1 MGKRSFGLLPIL
13 AALAL
18 TLILELLLFNWKSV
32 FSLGGTWT
40 PLPEPKRS
48 GDLAQDQELAFFFYD
63 QDREIGWCHIDFEVR
78 NAEGELVPTHYTV
91 NYNDEGNDTFYR
103 AGEFRYFP
111 GCDNASWFHLNSYGK
126 IHHMSVVLKTDEAGC
141 TWKLKAA
148 EINGAV
154 PLRISV
160 WRMIALFFLF
170 LLLWLFRPGSSL
182 YDNRLWNKRRW
193 VKALC
198 VLLILVMNI
207 GALCVLANSNQ
218 VLVKLR
224 DDMPGT
230 AQHQQYA
237 KLARALERGETWID
251 SDTDRPSLDLL
262 DAMKNPYN
270 SSARRGVFQNTDVLY
285 SWDTAYYKG
294 HYYVYFGVV
303 PVLLF
308 YLPYHLFT
316 GADLSTVWVAILC
329 GALIVVGAFV
339 FLRALIRRY
348 FPKTPFPV
356 YLLLSVLFGNCTG
369 LLSSAVIPSFYI
381 VPVHLALAFTLFA
394 LSLWLS
400 AARRWTEGVGAAPL
414 PSADACFA
422 PDRVRGGAA
431 SIDLRIA
438 AGAFLAALV
447 AGCRPQFLVCSA
459 LAAPILLPPARRE
472 ARRGVTLRRVLLF
485 ALPYLAVALP
495 LMYYNYIRFGSP
507 FDFGA
512 NYNLT
517 TNDMPHRGWK
527 PDRLADGYF
536 AYLFCLPRLTLRFPF
551 FQNTDF
557 KPIYLGK
564 TILEPVYGGVLPL
577 APFLWNLLGLRRV
590 WAGLREK
597 RLLWLALLPLLLSLI
612 VIAADTEM
620 AGLVSR
626 YTEDFLLLLYL
637 SAALVFL
644 TGMERSDPASQRRR
658 RAYLLAAVCVTM
670 LVCFLIS
677 LNDNNIYTG
686 SPERFYQARDFFCG

>member
-1 MGKRSFGLLPIL
+1 MRKRIHGLLPIL

-18 TLILELLLFNWKSV
+18 ALVLELLLFNWKSV

-40 PLPEPKRS
+40 PLPEPKLS

-78 NAEGELVPTHYTV
+78 NAEGELVPTHYII
-91 NYNDEGNDTFYR
+91 NYNDEGNDTVYR

-111 GCDNASWFHLNSYGK
+111 GHDKSAWFHLNSYGS
-126 IHHMSVVLKTDEAGC
+126 IHHMSVVLKTEEAGC

-154 PLRISV
+154 PLRISL
-160 WRMIALFFLF
+160 RRIIALFFLF
-170 LLLWLFRPGSSL
+170 LLLWLFRPGSAL

-198 VLLILVMNI
+198 VLLILALNI
-207 GALCVLANSNQ
+207 GALYVFANSNQ
-218 VLVKLR
+218 VLVNLQ
-224 DDMPGT
+224 DVPGT
-230 AQHQQYA
+230 AQHRQYA
-237 KLARALERGETWID
+237 KLARALARGETRID
-251 SDTDRPSLDLL
+251 ADTDRQGLELL
-262 DAMKNPYN
+262 DAMENPYN
-270 SSARRGVFQNTDVLY
+270 SSARRAVFRNTGVYY

-308 YLPYHLFT
+308 YLPYYLLT
-316 GADLSTVWVAILC
+316 GADLSTIWVAILC
-329 GALIVVGAFV
+329 GTLIVIGAFM

-348 FPKTPFPV
+348 FPKTPFAV
-356 YLLLSVLFGNCTG
+356 YLLLSILFGNCTG
-369 LLSSAVIPSFYI
+369 LLSSAVIPSFYS
-381 VPVHLALAFTLFA
+381 VPVHLALAFALFA

-400 AARRWTEGVGAAPL
+400 AARRWTEAVGAAPL
-414 PSADACFA
+414 PAADDCFA
-422 PDRVRGGAA
+422 PGSTRGGAA
-431 SIDLRIA
+431 SVDLRIA
-438 AGAFLAALV
+438 AGALLAALV

-472 ARRGVTLRRVLLF
+472 ARRAVTVRRVLFF

-495 LMYYNYIRFGSP
+495 LMYYNYVRFGSP

-551 FQNTDF
+551 LQDTDF

-577 APFLWNLLGLRRV
+577 APFLWSLFGFRRV
-590 WAGLREK
+590 WTGLREK

-626 YTEDFLLLLYL
+626 YAEDFQLLLYL

-644 TGMERSDPASQRRR
+644 TGLERADPASQRRR
-658 RAYLLAAVCVTM
+658 RAFLLAAVCVTM
-670 LVCFLIS
+670 LASFLIS
-677 LNDNNIYTG
+677 LNDNDIYTG
-686 SPERFYQARDFFCG
+686 SLERFYQLRDFFCG

>member
-32 FSLGGTWT
+32 FSLGGSWT
-40 PLPEPKRS
+40 PLPEPKLS

-111 GCDNASWFHLNSYGK
+111 GYDNASWFHLNSYGK
-126 IHHMSVVLKTDEAGC
+126 IRHMSVVLKTDEAGC

-207 GALCVLANSNQ
+207 GALSVLANSNQ

-251 SDTDRPSLDLL
+251 SDTDRPALDLL

-422 PDRVRGGAA
+422 PGRVRGGAA

-472 ARRGVTLRRVLLF
+472 ARRGVSLRRVLLF

-536 AYLFCLPRLTLRFPF
+536 AYLFCLPRITLRFPF

-577 APFLWNLLGLRRV
+577 APFLWNLFGLRRV